1 MGSEVKVILSG
12 LITQSRISEIIR
24 SHYWADKIIED
35 SNDGYISFT
44 LKERTR
50 TMSIQHHWNYKEY
63 ADWLEPWVQKSEK
76 ELELRDVLKSDY
88 TILYMHSDC
97 YSIGL
102 MKHILYILGG
112 WIDYDDCDDSGFEYF
127 SSDENDDEDEYFPK
141 RPKRIEVDDSG
152 YCKED
157 DREIVEAVDK
167 ASKCLVE
174 SIVFDIGKE
183 YNINDLR
190 LLILDNIYDKLN
202 NAIVNGEA

>member
-24 SHYWADKIIED
+24 SNYWTDKIIED

-50 TMSIQHHWNYKEY
+50 IMSILHHWNYKEY
-63 ADWLEPWVQKSEK
+63 ADWLEHWVEKSEK
-76 ELELRDVLKSDY
+76 ESELRDVLKSDY

-112 WIDYDDCDDSGFEYF
+112 WIDYDDCDDSGFEYI
-127 SSDENDDEDEYFPK
+127 SSDENDNEDEYFPK
-141 RPKRIEVDDSG
+141 RSKRIEVDASG

-157 DREIVEAVDK
+157 DREIFEAVDK

-190 LLILDNIYDKLN
+190 LLILYNIYDKLN
-202 NAIVNGEA
+202 NAIVNGKA

>member
-24 SHYWADKIIED
+24 SHYWTDKIIEG
-35 SNDGYISFT
+35 SNDGYISFI

-50 TMSIQHHWNYKEY
+50 TMSILHHCNYKEY
-63 ADWLEPWVQKSEK
+63 ADWLEPWVEKSEK
-76 ELELRDVLKSDY
+76 ELELRNVLKSEY

-97 YSIGL
+97 YSIDL

-141 RPKRIEVDDSG
+141 RSKRIEIDVSG

-202 NAIVNGEA
+202 NAIVNWEA

>member
-12 LITQSRISEIIR
+12 LITQSRISEIII
-24 SHYWADKIIED
+24 SHYWTDKILED
-35 SNDGYISFT
+35 NNDGYISFK
-44 LKERTR
+44 LKEITR
-50 TMSIQHHWNYKEY
+50 TMNIRYHYNYKEY
-63 ADWLEPWVQKSEK
+63 ADWLEPWVAKSEK
-76 ELELRDVLKSDY
+76 ELELRDVLKSEY

-127 SSDENDDEDEYFPK
+127 SNDEYDDEDEYFPK
-141 RPKRIEVDDSG
+141 RSKRIEVDAAG

-157 DREIVEAVDK
+157 DREIIEAVDK

-190 LLILDNIYDKLN
+190 LLILDNIYEKLN
-202 NAIVNGEA
+202 NALVNGDV